1 MDDFDARQAAS
12 NDDLARVTGD
22 LTKVKAK
29 LSAVKDEVSVT
40 KVACTTTLEMIR
52 HNLKFSVVTGN
63 RVKRATERW
72 GLPLHLSFSFI
83 TF

>member
-1 MDDFDARQAAS
+1 MPKQSENINPKQKIDDIEVRQVF
-12 NDDLARVTGD
+12 NTHDLTKVTSD

-29 LSAVKDEVSVT
+29 LGTVKDEVSVT

-63 RVKRATERW
+63 RVKRATER
-72 GLPLHLSFSFI
+72 
-83 TF
+83 